1 MPLCSAGCKGFFCEP
16 STIFTASMGNL
27 TRFIQF
33 VQGLW
38 YAHIL
43 WGTIILVVIFTLV
56 FGTLFIVY
64 ATQEGSKVFQG
75 LCVIITLLLVV
86 VITSFVTVV
95 FTKLD
100 DQSYYAAAVQIL
112 IDESIDSLWSPSLS
126 PYLGLLSSSQGWTGT
141 RLSCS
146 DHHSGS
152 GNQRSEL

>member
-1 MPLCSAGCKGFFCEP
+1 MLTFFGG
-16 STIFTASMGNL
+16 M
-27 TRFIQF
+27 
-33 VQGLW
+33 
-38 YAHIL
+38 
-43 WGTIILVVIFTLV
+43 IILVVIFTLV

-112 IDESIDSLWSPSLS
+112 IDESIDSLEKGDSN
-126 PYLGLLSSSQGWTGT
+126 LLSRLQQFREVQHLTYESRSDLLENLRQFRAQGEAVRESQ
-141 RLSCS
+141 
-146 DHHSGS
+146 
-152 GNQRSEL
+152 

>member
-1 MPLCSAGCKGFFCEP
+1 MLTFFGG
-16 STIFTASMGNL
+16 M
-27 TRFIQF
+27 
-33 VQGLW
+33 
-38 YAHIL
+38 
-43 WGTIILVVIFTLV
+43 IILVVIFTLV

-112 IDESIDSLWSPSLS
+112 IDESIDSLEKGDSTFLS
-126 PYLGLLSSSQGWTGT
+126 RLQQFREVQHLTYESRSDLLENLRQFRAQGEAVRESQ
-141 RLSCS
+141 
-146 DHHSGS
+146 
-152 GNQRSEL
+152 

>member
-1 MPLCSAGCKGFFCEP
+1 MLTFFGG
-16 STIFTASMGNL
+16 M
-27 TRFIQF
+27 
-33 VQGLW
+33 
-38 YAHIL
+38 
-43 WGTIILVVIFTLV
+43 IILVVIFTLV

-112 IDESIDSLWSPSLS
+112 IDESIDSLEKGDST
-126 PYLGLLSSSQGWTGT
+126 LLSRLQQFREVQHLTYESRSDLLENLRQFRAQGEAVRESQ
-141 RLSCS
+141 
-146 DHHSGS
+146 
-152 GNQRSEL
+152 

>member
-1 MPLCSAGCKGFFCEP
+1 MLTFFGG
-16 STIFTASMGNL
+16 M
-27 TRFIQF
+27 
-33 VQGLW
+33 
-38 YAHIL
+38 
-43 WGTIILVVIFTLV
+43 IIIVVIFTLV

-112 IDESIDSLWSPSLS
+112 IDESIDSLEKGDSTFLS
-126 PYLGLLSSSQGWTGT
+126 RLQQFRGVQHLTYESRSDLLENLRQFRAQGEAVRESQ
-141 RLSCS
+141 
-146 DHHSGS
+146 
-152 GNQRSEL
+152 